1 MTTNKKRTITAPTYT
16 NISTMLKNS
25 DSHNIHNIAVEKKH
39 NTKLKTDFTGF
50 LAKLLAIADR
60 IEIKEN
66 V

>member
-25 DSHNIHNIAVEKKH
+25 DSHNIQSIAVEKKH
-39 NTKLKTDFTGF
+39 KTKLRTDFTGF
-50 LAKLLAIADR
+50 LDKMTCDADSIDIR
-60 IEIKEN
+60 EK